1 MTLHMT
7 CVTPPVSP
15 ATKQM
20 IKRMVTSAVFAGLA
34 AGLLAALL
42 HFVFVQKLILL
53 GEEYETGAMVH
64 FGSAIVHDHDA
75 AEPMTHDHDTAEPAA
90 PDAEASAGAEAGHEH
105 HHHAADEEGSPLQRN
120 ALTVLFFVVT
130 YVSYGLILAAGFGLA
145 DSFGNTIGLREGLL
159 WGIAGFIAFQLAPA
173 MGLEPELPGTM
184 AADLAARQL
193 WWWGTALATVAGLAL
208 IGYGKGVP
216 AYGAAVLLLALPHII
231 GAPELEGYS
240 GVAPPE
246 LAAAFAAR
254 GLGVGLLV
262 WATLGAMTGHLWS
275 RSATV

>member
-1 MTLHMT
+1 MM
-7 CVTPPVSP
+7 CATPPVSP

-20 IKRMVTSAVFAGLA
+20 IKRMVTSALFAGLA

-42 HFVFVQKLILL
+42 HFAFVQNLILL

-64 FGSAIVHDHDA
+64 FGGVMAHDHDA
-75 AEPMTHDHDTAEPAA
+75 AQPMVPDAAA
-90 PDAEASAGAEAGHEH
+90 PEAAAPPDAEAGHEH
-105 HHHAADEEGSPLQRN
+105 HHHAVDEDGSPLQRN

-145 DSFGNTIGLREGLL
+145 DSLGKTIGLREGLL
-159 WGIAGFIAFQLAPA
+159 WGIAGFVAFQLAPA

-193 WWWGTALATVAGLAL
+193 WWWGTALATVGGLAL

-216 AYGAAVLLLALPHII
+216 AYGAAILLLALPHII
-231 GAPELEGYS
+231 GAPELEGYT

-254 GLGVGLLV
+254 GLGVGFLV
-262 WATLGAMTGHLWS
+262 WATLGALTGHLWS
-275 RSATV
+275 ESKST